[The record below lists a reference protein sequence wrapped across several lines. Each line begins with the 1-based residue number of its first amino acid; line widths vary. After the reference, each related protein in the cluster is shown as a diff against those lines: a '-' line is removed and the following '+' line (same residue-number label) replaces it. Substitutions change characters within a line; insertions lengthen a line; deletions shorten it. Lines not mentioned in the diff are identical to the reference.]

1 MSLESL
7 TVEREDR
14 REGGDLVNLLAGG
27 FVVVAALYLLRA
39 YSYPLFHVTSELFSV
54 VVAVTIFMIAWNTRR
69 IASNSYFLFVGIG
82 LLFVGLVDGL
92 HALAYRGM
100 NVFDGTDADLPTQ
113 LWLAARYLQTATLVG
128 APFVI
133 GRALR
138 GQAVFAA
145 FAVATAALLW
155 SIFGGYFPVAFVE
168 GQGLTTF
175 KVASEYL
182 ISALLVTA
190 FWLTYFRR
198 DHFEPRVLRFVMLS
212 IALTVA
218 GEVAFTLY
226 TDPFG
231 FANFVGHF
239 LKIAAFYFIYKSLVE
254 ITLVQP
260 YGVLFRG
267 LKQSEEALRNSEQ
280 RYREIADS
288 LQESLLSIPSQL
300 PGVEFGHL
308 YRSATLATRVGGD
321 FYDIFELGHGRVGVL
336 MGDVSGKGLRAAA
349 ITSVVK
355 NSVRAY
361 AYNGAGPAETMR
373 LTNTALLRT
382 IDHQSFV
389 TAFYGVLD
397 TETGSLTYCSAGH
410 PPALVTRDRGTRS
423 LDVRSPVLG
432 AFPDLRFQEGN
443 DEVGADEILVL
454 YTDGVTEAR
463 RGSEFFGEE
472 GLVRVLSGLDGT
484 PAAETPEV
492 LFRRVLDFSQGHL
505 RDDVAILAVR
515 PSEWTAEAMAGNSAE
530 LDEDGYAG
538 RPGTED
544 SPDAQSD
551 PQPEADTVGV
561 TS

>member
-1 MSLESL
+1 MEAL
-7 TVEREDR
+7 TVDREAR
-14 REGGDLVNLLAGG
+14 RRSEDLVDLIAGG

-39 YSYPLFHVTSELFSV
+39 YSYPLFHVFSELFSV

-92 HALAYRGM
+92 HALAFRGM
-100 NVFDGTDADLPTQ
+100 NIFDGTDADLPTQ

-128 APFVI
+128 APLVI

-138 GQAVFAA
+138 GRAVFVA
-145 FAVATAALLW
+145 FGVATAALLW
-155 SIFGGYFPVAFVE
+155 SIFGGHFPVAFVE

-175 KVASEYL
+175 KVGSEYL

-198 DHFEPRVLRFVMLS
+198 DYFEPRVLRLVMLS

-226 TDPFG
+226 TEPFG
-231 FANFVGHF
+231 LANFIGHF

-267 LKQSEEALRNSEQ
+267 LKQSEEALRDSEQ
-280 RYREIADS
+280 RYRKIADS
-288 LQESLLSIPSQL
+288 LQESLLSIPSEL

-321 FYDIFELGHGRVGVL
+321 FYDIFELESGRIGVL

-373 LTNTALLRT
+373 LTNTALFRT
-382 IDHQSFV
+382 IDQQSFV

-397 TETGSLTYCSAGH
+397 TKTGTLAYCSAGH
-410 PPALVTRDRGTRS
+410 PPALINRAQGTRS

-432 AFPDLRFQEGN
+432 AFPDLRFEEGE
-443 DEVGADEILVL
+443 DTVGEDEILVL

-463 RGSEFFGEE
+463 RGAEFFGEE
-472 GLVRVLSGLDGT
+472 GLVRALNALNGT
-484 PAAETPEV
+484 PASETPDV
-492 LFRRVLDFSQGHL
+492 LFRGVLSFSQGQL
-505 RDDVAILAVR
+505 RDDVAILAVK
-515 PSEWTAEAMAGNSAE
+515 PTEWTAEAMTGSSAE
-530 LDEDGYAG
+530 LDMDDHAG
-538 RPGTED
+538 D
-544 SPDAQSD
+544 SEVDDEPDVESNPQS
-551 PQPEADTVGV
+551 EANAVGV

>member
-1 MSLESL
+1 MSLEAL
-7 TVEREDR
+7 TVDRGARRRGEDQV
-14 REGGDLVNLLAGG
+14 DLIAGG

-39 YSYPLFHVTSELFSV
+39 YSYPLFHAISELFSV

-69 IASNSYFLFVGIG
+69 IASNSYFLFLGIG

-100 NVFDGTDADLPTQ
+100 NIFDGNDVDLPTQ

-128 APFVI
+128 APLVI
-133 GRALR
+133 GRVLR
-138 GQAVFAA
+138 GQVVFVA
-145 FAVATAALLW
+145 FGVATAALLW
-155 SIFGGYFPVAFVE
+155 SIFGGHFPVAFVE

-175 KVASEYL
+175 KVGSEYL

-198 DHFEPRVLRFVMLS
+198 DYFEPRVLRLVMLS

-226 TDPFG
+226 ANPFG
-231 FANFVGHF
+231 LANFIGHF

-267 LKQSEEALRNSEQ
+267 LKQSEEALRDSEQ
-280 RYREIADS
+280 RYRKIADS
-288 LQESLLSIPSQL
+288 LQESLLSIPSEL

-321 FYDIFELGHGRVGVL
+321 FYDIFELESGRIGVL

-373 LTNTALLRT
+373 LTNTALFRT
-382 IDHQSFV
+382 IDQQSFV

-397 TETGSLTYCSAGH
+397 TKTGTLTYCSAGH
-410 PPALVTRDRGTRS
+410 PPALINRAQGTRS

-432 AFPDLRFQEGN
+432 AFPDLRFEEGV
-443 DEVGADEILVL
+443 DTVGEDEILVL

-463 RGSEFFGEE
+463 RGAEFFGEE
-472 GLVRVLSGLDGT
+472 GLVRALNALNGA
-484 PAAETPEV
+484 PASETPDV
-492 LFRRVLDFSQGHL
+492 LFRRVLSFSQGQL
-505 RDDVAILAVR
+505 RDDVAILAVK
-515 PSEWTAEAMAGNSAE
+515 PTEWTTEVMTGSSAE
-530 LDEDGYAG
+530 LDMGDHAG
-538 RPGTED
+538 GSEVDDEPNAK
-544 SPDAQSD
+544 SNPQS
-551 PQPEADTVGV
+551 EANAVVV

>member
-1 MSLESL
+1 MSLEAL
-7 TVEREDR
+7 TVDREAR
-14 REGGDLVNLLAGG
+14 RRSEDLVDLIAGG

-39 YSYPLFHVTSELFSV
+39 YSYPLFHVFSELFSV

-92 HALAYRGM
+92 HALAFRGM
-100 NVFDGTDADLPTQ
+100 NIFDGTDADLPTQ

-128 APFVI
+128 APLVI

-138 GQAVFAA
+138 GRAVFVA
-145 FAVATAALLW
+145 FGVATAALLW
-155 SIFGGYFPVAFVE
+155 SIFGGHFPVAFVE

-175 KVASEYL
+175 KVGSEYL

-198 DHFEPRVLRFVMLS
+198 DYFEPRVLRLVMLS

-226 TDPFG
+226 TEPFG
-231 FANFVGHF
+231 LANFIGHF

-267 LKQSEEALRNSEQ
+267 LKQSEEALRDSEQ
-280 RYREIADS
+280 RYRKIADS
-288 LQESLLSIPSQL
+288 LQESLLSIPSEL

-321 FYDIFELGHGRVGVL
+321 FYDIFELESGRIGVL

-373 LTNTALLRT
+373 LTNTALFRT
-382 IDHQSFV
+382 IDQQSFV

-397 TETGSLTYCSAGH
+397 TKTGTLAYCSAGH
-410 PPALVTRDRGTRS
+410 PPALINRAQGTRS

-432 AFPDLRFQEGN
+432 AFPDLRFEEGE
-443 DEVGADEILVL
+443 DTVGEDEILVL

-463 RGSEFFGEE
+463 RGAEFFGEE
-472 GLVRVLSGLDGT
+472 GLVRALNALNGT
-484 PAAETPEV
+484 PASETPDV
-492 LFRRVLDFSQGHL
+492 LFRGVLSFSQGQL
-505 RDDVAILAVR
+505 RDDVAILAVK
-515 PSEWTAEAMAGNSAE
+515 PTEWTAEAMTGSSAE
-530 LDEDGYAG
+530 LDMDDHAG
-538 RPGTED
+538 D
-544 SPDAQSD
+544 SEVDDEPDVESNPQS
-551 PQPEADTVGV
+551 EANAVGV

>member
-1 MSLESL
+1 MPLESL
-7 TVEREDR
+7 IVDREERR
-14 REGGDLVNLLAGG
+14 QGGDLVDLLAGG

-39 YSYPLFHVTSELFSV
+39 YSYPLFHVTSEFFSV

-100 NVFDGTDADLPTQ
+100 NIFDGTDADLPTQ

-138 GQAVFAA
+138 GQAVFAV
-145 FAVATAALLW
+145 FGVATAALLW

-182 ISALLVTA
+182 ISAVLVTA

-198 DHFEPRVLRFVMLS
+198 AYFEPRVLRLVMLS

-226 TDPFG
+226 TEPFG

-267 LKQSEEALRNSEQ
+267 LKQSEEALRDSEH

-288 LQESLLSIPSQL
+288 LQESLLSIPSEL

-321 FYDIFELGHGRVGVL
+321 FYDIFELGHGRIGVL

-389 TAFYGVLD
+389 TAFYGVLH

-410 PPALVTRDRGTRS
+410 PPALVNRDRGTRS

-432 AFPDLRFQEGN
+432 AFPDLRFEEGE
-443 DEVGADEILVL
+443 DTVRVDEILVL

-472 GLVRVLSGLDGT
+472 GLVRALSGLDGT
-484 PAAETPEV
+484 SASDTPDV
-492 LFRRVLDFSQGHL
+492 LFRRVLSFSQGQL
-505 RDDVAILAVR
+505 GDDVAILAVKPHR
-515 PSEWTAEAMAGNSAE
+515 ME
-530 LDEDGYAG
+530 
-538 RPGTED
+538 R
-544 SPDAQSD
+544 
-551 PQPEADTVGV
+551 
-561 TS
+561 